1 MHKLQIS
8 VGTSYDPSTHKIIL
22 PNEENPYFI
31 DTEHIVGRI
40 GVRIRDFQGIT
51 PSGKDIISSSKYFE
65 NNNYQYSIQVQ
76 AKFKGNNKWTADD
89 IVFGNDFDHKIN
101 LPPGSWLGLKIL
113 QWIDPGLEA
122 DIYSDKPSAFSP
134 LLFTMNVI
142 NLHYDEN
149 SADLPD
155 WPSFNGNH
163 IMEGEIYSKNSDK
176 IISACNTSDR
186 KKYFSVKENR
196 QDFKITQDQ
205 IWNFDFFN
213 SYIDFNKIAVKLP
226 GFEISVLQYW
236 DGQPLRYVCK
246 SRDSSVVFFVV
257 IFQLIE
263 VDQENISEVEEIL
276 SDEERIQQLKI
287 DTSPLINKLIEEQ
300 RNKEKELFKKIQDEN
315 DLTPK
320 SNAIWSSV
328 KSPSI
333 LKIPKLRLSYEDK
346 DDHDLSNLNLSSSSS
361 INE

>member
-31 DTEHIVGRI
+31 NTEHIVGRI

-186 KKYFSVKENR
+186 KKYFSIKENR

-213 SYIDFNKIAVKLP
+213 SYIDFNKIAVKMRKE
-226 GFEISVLQYW
+226 FNNQ
-236 DGQPLRYVCK
+236 
-246 SRDSSVVFFVV
+246 
-257 IFQLIE
+257 
-263 VDQENISEVEEIL
+263 
-276 SDEERIQQLKI
+276 KI

-333 LKIPKLRLSYEDK
+333 LKIPKLKLSYEDK